1 MEDSDEFKWAVKVV
15 IKRQMRDLMEQLR
28 ERGEEIAILTVNLD
42 DNSCSHFGSP
52 SGEWFVSEQKN
63 LAQNFLK
70 FCKKEKRGGRNADSA
85 ASSHTGFDTF
95 STPRSSTFKQRTA
108 QSAGAPILTVTVPKQ
123 LAGDITE
130 EELAA
135 LVGRVVASQLAVQE
149 KGDGSS
155 GGTKFDLL
163 VEAANQSKSKEGTGS
178 VLSTP
183 STRSTRKRKF
193 TQKYKEGMST
203 LKKGKKSEEEDT
215 GSDYETGHDENAIIN
230 ILAELSTPILKRV
243 KVKTS
248 EEVPVSIEKTVLM
261 SSDNLESLAVLL
273 IQELDEMAGGL
284 LTKEKLIQVQLI
296 IDEDNEEEKII
307 VELDCVQTSR
317 TKAEEMDDSDMEY
330 LDLPEENEYR
340 DKKFGEDQDLSA
352 GQSDKDDSDN
362 DADFDPGA
370 SFEKKD
376 TNLILRGTDDQ
387 RKRGRPRSAKPRR
400 KKKKPLSE
408 CTPIQCDQCDTVLTG
423 VSSLKAHVKRMHL
436 KQHDFTCHI
445 CSKAFF
451 TTTHREDH
459 IISVHTRKCE
469 VCSRDVVESEPW
481 EEGIT
486 KKNLRIAK
494 CPCGNDIHYI
504 SKVGRVKAPIEDEFQ
519 DRPKKRRSLAESTHM
534 TCEECGKVVIGK
546 STLLAHIKRQHL
558 KAFEHKC
565 TICSKEFFT
574 STHLRAH
581 VLSLHTR
588 KCKNCDAFVME
599 EEPWSE
605 NMDRTNERIVTC
617 KCGTPVTIF
626 TKLGPKHRIGNGES
640 PPRKKKKQSSDTRY
654 VCGTCGKIFL
664 KKSNAMSHTCMNK
677 EAEKSIDK
685 TVQCTLCEQ
694 SFADESEM
702 KEHYKQ
708 SHESKFVVQ
717 AENVEF
723 KVEGDDYVLEE
734 GSQVVMYEP
743 SDDRSASAITS
754 IQIMHDGKLVPADQV
769 IDEHGNVSFVLKNVQ

>member
-284 LTKEKLIQVQLI
+284 LTKEKLIQVI
-296 IDEDNEEEKII
+296 VYINEYSDLFDTIH
-307 VELDCVQTSR
+307 VELNGVGKKCTEDPDFSLKSDLLDNCYG
-317 TKAEEMDDSDMEY
+317 DSDMEEI
-330 LDLPEENEYR
+330 LPEQTVDTLKFLMEAAVKNKPAPVKL
-340 DKKFGEDQDLSA
+340 KK
-352 GQSDKDDSDN
+352 
-362 DADFDPGA
+362 
-370 SFEKKD
+370 
-376 TNLILRGTDDQ
+376 
-387 RKRGRPRSAKPRR
+387 
-400 KKKKPLSE
+400 
-408 CTPIQCDQCDTVLTG
+408 
-423 VSSLKAHVKRMHL
+423 
-436 KQHDFTCHI
+436 
-445 CSKAFF
+445 
-451 TTTHREDH
+451 
-459 IISVHTRKCE
+459 
-469 VCSRDVVESEPW
+469 
-481 EEGIT
+481 
-486 KKNLRIAK
+486 
-494 CPCGNDIHYI
+494 
-504 SKVGRVKAPIEDEFQ
+504 
-519 DRPKKRRSLAESTHM
+519 RPKKKRPLSKITPFP
-534 TCEECGKVVIGK
+534 CEHCGKTLIGRGN
-546 STLLAHIKRQHL
+546 LVAHIKRIHYRQKDHKCSVCP
-558 KAFEHKC
+558 KAFNTSSALESHMLAVHTRRCEACQEYVIESVPWPEGMDMKTKRQVTCVCGEIVDIYCHFGRRRMYEDDDEEEKKNKRRYNDQTKYACQHCGKLFTRKSHCVRHTKMHTGVRDIHCQYCPETFRYEVSLKKHLQSEHKIFKDFVC
-565 TICSKEFFT
+565 KVCKQKFATGRELEKHDRENHREDSTAAAETTDKLNVQPNTAVTVITREMPALTQKVITVPAESGANLRSFT
-574 STHLRAH
+574 EA
-581 VLSLHTR
+581 
-588 KCKNCDAFVME
+588 C
-599 EEPWSE
+599 
-605 NMDRTNERIVTC
+605 
-617 KCGTPVTIF
+617 
-626 TKLGPKHRIGNGES
+626 
-640 PPRKKKKQSSDTRY
+640 Q
-654 VCGTCGKIFL
+654 
-664 KKSNAMSHTCMNK
+664 K
-677 EAEKSIDK
+677 EAAGHS
-685 TVQCTLCEQ
+685 QSGMTLPSLQTMQGASRKAQESEVSMTAVSEQ
-694 SFADESEM
+694 SLDKATYEI
-702 KEHYKQ
+702 
-708 SHESKFVVQ
+708 VQ
-717 AENVEF
+717 QALQGEQFSGGNTIIIRTV
-723 KVEGDDYVLEE
+723 
-734 GSQVVMYEP
+734 
-743 SDDRSASAITS
+743 
-754 IQIMHDGKLVPADQV
+754 HD
-769 IDEHGNVSFVLKNVQ
+769 